1 MYLLFR
7 RPLFSALFIFILAV
21 QISSCNSE
29 SKITKREVAYVK
41 LDSAY
46 KNKEDTSIAHFVNS
60 YSQSLYKEM
69 NEVLVISD
77 IALTK
82 DQPESLLGNVFSDIV
97 FEAVLN
103 KYSKDELLKPDLC
116 LFNNGGLRSSLPKGE
131 ITRGKIYEL
140 MPFENEV
147 VVVTIS
153 GAAMKDLTQYVASA
167 GGVPVANLKMGIKTN
182 KPVDVFVGGKSLDLS
197 KNYNIVTSDYLS
209 GGGDKMTFFN
219 NPIKITYTKLKLRD
233 VLIEHMKELK
243 KNNITL
249 TAAFDKRV
257 YYVK

>member
-1 MYLLFR
+1 MYFIFR
-7 RPLFSALFIFILAV
+7 KPLFTGLFIFILIV
-21 QISSCNSE
+21 QITSCSTE
-29 SKITKREVAYVK
+29 SKITKREVLYVK
-41 LDSAY
+41 LDSTY
-46 KNKEDTSIAHFVNS
+46 KQKEDTTIARFVNG
-60 YSQSLYKEM
+60 YSESLYKEM
-69 NEVLVISD
+69 NEVLVISEF
-77 IALTK
+77 ALTK

-103 KYSKDELLKPDLC
+103 KYNADVALKPDLC

-147 VVVTIS
+147 VIVTINGS
-153 GAAMKDLTQYVASA
+153 AMKDLTHYIASA
-167 GGVPVANLKMGIKTN
+167 GGVPVANIKMGIKTN
-182 KPVDVFVGGKSLDLS
+182 KPIDVLIGGKPLDLT

-233 VLIEHMKELK
+233 VLIDHMKELK

-249 TAAFDKRV
+249 TTALDKRV
-257 YYVK
+257 YIVK